1 MNALRQKTRLILI
14 SVHGGALICFWL
26 VPTDSNQSE
35 TISVHFC
42 FKGAAFYMCLK
53 SFQSGTSRNNRKI
66 PAEKWTLKRQYAA
79 CDSAPSQSS
88 EFQMAVSRA

>member
-1 MNALRQKTRLILI
+1 
-14 SVHGGALICFWL
+14 
-26 VPTDSNQSE
+26 
-35 TISVHFC
+35 
-42 FKGAAFYMCLK
+42 MCLK

-66 PAEKWTLKRQYAA
+66 AAEKWTLKRQYAA